1 MRCNWESIRPSVWR
15 CRTCGRVIAAA
26 RNPDGTLLEP
36 RWDKMPPCGWQPLR
50 YESNLHYWVEI
61 YDKQLHEQSQRRFV
75 CFKCQRAVILT
86 GDDNTLKAILDTK
99 SECLGKRR
107 SPHIATRIGNYTRAV
122 QRWIKAGRPV
132 RDDARVAEI
141 YDTKCRP
148 CRHFDQNR
156 ETCTICGCF
165 VRRSGSALRNKIKMA
180 TERCPADPPLWKEE
194 VEVTDGDIGQ
204 RGGTTP
210 F

>member
-1 MRCNWESIRPSVWR
+1 MKNESYWSEEMV
-15 CRTCGRVIAAA
+15 
-26 RNPDGTLLEP
+26 D
-36 RWDKMPPCGWQPLR
+36 LR
-50 YESNLHYWVEI
+50 DYFVSNY
-61 YDKQLHEQSQRRFV
+61 
-75 CFKCQRAVILT
+75 A
-86 GDDNTLKAILDTK
+86 
-99 SECLGKRR
+99 
-107 SPHIATRIGNYTRAV
+107 RAV

-180 TERCPADPPLWKEE
+180 TEHCPEGKW
-194 VEVTDGDIGQ
+194 
-204 RGGTTP
+204 
-210 F
+210 